1 METPDLAATSFKV
14 AAFPRLEFSS
24 GHRELI
30 QLIIIIMPPNILPP
44 VIPQRES
51 PTARSERY
59 KLLLGVAASLTLLAL
74 SPLPASGESA
84 PEFKEPD
91 YSKFKV
97 EDGQITLEFWSWV
110 GGLDKVVKEFEQAFP
125 NIKVHVNNVG
135 GGPAEYQKLQTAL
148 KAGSGAPDVAQ
159 IEYMFLPSFI
169 VTDGLAD
176 MAQYGA
182 NEAKPYF
189 VPWTWGQVSPD
200 GKTVFAIPQDSGP
213 FALNYNKKIFDQY
226 GLTVPTTWD
235 EYAQEAEKLAT
246 ASGGKVKMGHF
257 YPTQAPWFIGLAWA
271 SGGIF
276 FKTQG
281 DSWIQTLNNP
291 AAEKVL
297 TYWDGLVKKGY
308 VSTIPGFTAEY
319 YTALGS
325 GQIASSI
332 EAAWGPGVTAASLND
347 KTAGEW
353 RAAPLPQWSK
363 DQPLRSGNWGGSSN
377 VVTKQSKHPKA
388 ATLFA
393 VWLNTAKGP
402 VESNWINFGIF
413 PASLSGLAAP
423 DLNQPDKNPSKF
435 FGGQNLVQLYSDA
448 SKAVSVDFAWAPWF
462 AFVNDNF
469 NKQIDA
475 LFTGKMTPKQALD
488 AWQEESLKN
497 AKNDGYD
504 VKGQ

>member
-1 METPDLAATSFKV
+1 MVSCPRNKHIFRCDQNGPPVRPWPDETQGIFRRRYTSGFTG
-14 AAFPRLEFSS
+14 LEISG
-24 GHRELI
+24 GHRQFL
-30 QLIIIIMPPNILPP
+30 QLIIIIMPPNILSP
-44 VIPQRES
+44 VIPPGES
-51 PTARSERY
+51 RTARSERY
-59 KLLLGVAASLTLLAL
+59 KLLLGVAASLTLLAVSL
-74 SPLPASGESA
+74 VPASGESA

-125 NIKVHVNNVG
+125 NIKVNVNNVG
-135 GGPAEYQKLQTAL
+135 GGPAEYTKLQTAL

-159 IEYMFLPSFI
+159 IEYDFLPSFI

-200 GKTVFAIPQDSGP
+200 GKTVYGLPQDSGP
-213 FALNYNKKIFDQY
+213 LALNYNQKIFDQY
-226 GLTVPTTWD
+226 GLSVPTTWD
-235 EYAQEAEKLAT
+235 EYAQDAEKLAK

-257 YPTQAPWFIGLAWA
+257 YPTQAPWLIGLAWA
-271 SGGIF
+271 SGGGG
-276 FKTQG
+276 FKAEG
-281 DSWIQTLNNP
+281 DGWIQTLNNP

-297 TYWDGLVKKGY
+297 AYWDGLVKKGY

-325 GQIASSI
+325 GQIASSV

-347 KTAGEW
+347 KTAGDW

-363 DQPLRSGNWGGSSN
+363 DQSFSSGNWGGSCD
-377 VVTKQSKHPKA
+377 VVTKQSKHPVA

-393 VWLNTAKGP
+393 VWLN
-402 VESNWINFGIF
+402 
-413 PASLSGLAAP
+413 
-423 DLNQPDKNPSKF
+423 
-435 FGGQNLVQLYSDA
+435 A
-448 SKAVSVDFAWAPWF
+448 SKSP
-462 AFVNDNF
+462 
-469 NKQIDA
+469 
-475 LFTGKMTPKQALD
+475 
-488 AWQEESLKN
+488 
-497 AKNDGYD
+497 
-504 VKGQ
+504 

>member
-1 METPDLAATSFKV
+1 M
-14 AAFPRLEFSS
+14 
-24 GHRELI
+24 
-30 QLIIIIMPPNILPP
+30 IMPPRILSSLFPP
-44 VIPQRES
+44 PDSAATRHG
-51 PTARSERY
+51 RSNLSLASVVSFT
-59 KLLLGVAASLTLLAL
+59 LLAASLTL
-74 SPLPASGESA
+74 ASAESA
-84 PEFKEPD
+84 NGYKEPD

-97 EDGQITLEFWSWV
+97 EDGQFTLEFWSWV
-110 GGLDKVVKEFEQAFP
+110 GGLDNTVKDFEKAYP
-125 NIKVHVNNVG
+125 NIKIHVNNVG
-135 GGPAEYQKLQTAL
+135 NGPTEYQKLQTAL

-159 IEYMFLPSFI
+159 IEYDFLPSFI

-176 MAQYGA
+176 MAAYGA
-182 NEAKPYF
+182 NDAKEYF

-200 GKTVFAIPQDSGP
+200 GKSVFGIPQDSGP

-226 GLTVPTTWD
+226 GLSVPKTWE
-235 EYAQEAEKLAT
+235 EYAQEAEKLAK

-257 YPTQAPWFIGLAWA
+257 YPTQAPWLIGLAWA

-281 DSWIQTLNNP
+281 DTWIQTLNNA
-291 AAEKVL
+291 AAEKTL
-297 TYWDGLVKKGY
+297 TYWNDLVKKGY

-319 YTALGS
+319 YTALGA
-325 GQIASSI
+325 GQIASSV
-332 EAAWGPGVTAASLND
+332 EAAWGPGVTAASLID

-363 DQPLRSGNWGGSSN
+363 GDPLRSGNWGGSCDA
-377 VVTKQSKHPKA
+377 VTKQSKHPKA

-393 VWLNTAKGP
+393 IWLNAAKNP
-402 VESNWINFGIF
+402 VVANWIQYGIF
-413 PASLSGLAAP
+413 PVALSGLADP
-423 DLNQPDKNPSKF
+423 DLVAPDKNPSKF
-435 FGGQNLVQLYSDA
+435 FGGQNLVQVYSDA

-462 AFVNDNF
+462 AFANDNF

-488 AWQEESLKN
+488 AWQNESLKN
-497 AKNDGYD
+497 AKDDGYD

>member
-1 METPDLAATSFKV
+1 MPLSTPSLV
-14 AAFPRLEFSS
+14 LR
-24 GHRELI
+24 
-30 QLIIIIMPPNILPP
+30 
-44 VIPQRES
+44 QRES
-51 PTARSERY
+51 PTARAVRA
-59 KLLLGVAASLTLLAL
+59 KVTLGIVASFTLFATSL
-74 SPLPASGESA
+74 LPASGASSGD
-84 PEFKEPD
+84 FKEPD

-97 EDGQITLEFWSWV
+97 EEGQITLEFWSWV

-125 NIKVHVNNVG
+125 NIKVNVNNVG
-135 GGPAEYQKLQTAL
+135 GGPAEYTKLQTAL

-159 IEYMFLPSFI
+159 VEYDFLPSFI

-176 MAQYGA
+176 MAKYGA
-182 NEAKPYF
+182 NEAKPFF

-200 GKTVFAIPQDSGP
+200 GKVVFGIPQDSGP

-235 EYAQEAEKLAT
+235 EYAQDAEKLAK
-246 ASGGKVKMGHF
+246 ASDGKVKMGHF

-271 SGGIF
+271 TGGRF
-276 FKTQG
+276 FRTEG
-281 DSWIQTLNNP
+281 DTWIQTLNNP

-325 GQIASSI
+325 GQIASSV

-347 KTAGEW
+347 KTAGDW

-363 DQPLRSGNWGGSSN
+363 DQSFSSGNWGGSCD
-377 VVTKQSKHPKA
+377 VVTKQSKHPVA

-393 VWLNTAKGP
+393 VWLNASKGP
-402 VESNWINFGIF
+402 VVANWINFGIF
-413 PASLSGLAAP
+413 PASLSGLATP
-423 DLNQPDKNPSKF
+423 DLHQPEKNPSKF
-435 FGGQNLVQLYSDA
+435 FGGQNLVQLYFDA

-488 AWQEESLKN
+488 AWQNESLKN
-497 AKNDGYD
+497 AKDDGYD

>member
-1 METPDLAATSFKV
+1 MA
-14 AAFPRLEFSS
+14 
-24 GHRELI
+24 
-30 QLIIIIMPPNILPP
+30 PNILSL
-44 VIPQRES
+44 ILRNRELR
-51 PTARSERY
+51 TARAERT
-59 KLLLGVAASLTLLAL
+59 KVTIGIAASLTLLAASL
-74 SPLPASGESA
+74 LPASGASA
-84 PEFKEPD
+84 TEYKEPD

-110 GGLDKVVKEFEQAFP
+110 GGLDNTVKDFERAYP

-159 IEYMFLPSFI
+159 IEYDFLPSFI

-200 GKTVFAIPQDSGP
+200 GKTVFGIPQDSGP
-213 FALNYNKKIFDQY
+213 LALNYNKKIFDQY
-226 GLTVPTTWD
+226 GLSVPTTWD
-235 EYAQEAEKLAT
+235 EYAQDAEKLDK

-257 YPTQAPWFIGLAWA
+257 YPTQAPWLIGLAWA
-271 SGGIF
+271 NGGVF
-276 FKTQG
+276 FKAQG
-281 DSWIQTLNNP
+281 DTWIQTLNNA
-291 AAEKVL
+291 AAEKTL
-297 TYWDGLVKKGY
+297 TYWSDLVKKGY
-308 VSTIPGFTAEY
+308 VSSIPGFTAEY
-319 YTALGS
+319 YTALGA
-325 GQIASSI
+325 GQIASSV
-332 EAAWGPGVTAASLND
+332 EAAWGPGVTAASLID
-347 KTAGEW
+347 KTSGDW

-363 DQPLRSGNWGGSSN
+363 GEPLRSGNWGGSCDA
-377 VVTKQSKHPKA
+377 VTKQSKHPKA

-393 VWLNTAKGP
+393 IWLNASKNP
-402 VESNWINFGIF
+402 VVANWIQFGIF
-413 PASLSGLAAP
+413 PVAISGLADP
-423 DLNQPDKNPSKF
+423 DLNAPDKNPSKF
-435 FGGQNLVQLYSDA
+435 FGGQNLVELYSDA

-462 AFVNDNF
+462 AFANDNY

-488 AWQEESLKN
+488 AWQDECLKN
-497 AKNDGYD
+497 AKADGYD